1 MWFRSPQ
8 ANGAATSAET
18 ERRGGPRD
26 ASNVQLDILQAGR
39 QEDGTDPA
47 ASDDALVA
55 RSRDVSS
62 TGICFRSLLRL
73 EPARVLVRRHDGE
86 RHQWVELEIVRRR
99 ELPNGVW
106 EYGAAVRDHSPGAV
120 YEIPHAE
127 FSELVAV
134 MRERKAPAGGASTP
148 RTTGEGT
155 RAEDAGERGLLLSLR
170 EVANR
175 STKSAL
181 RIHRMRKRT
190 RRLREAQLAFI
201 AGGGALLGVSL
212 ARVTVSMAVWQA
224 FVIAASG
231 LFLAD
236 WYLSCQIRDD

>member
-8 ANGAATSAET
+8 AGGAATSAET

-26 ASNVQLDILQAGR
+26 ASSVQLDILQAGP
-39 QEDGTDPA
+39 GADPA

-55 RSRDVSS
+55 WSRDVSS

-73 EPARVLVRRHDGE
+73 EPGRVLVRRHEGE

-106 EYGAAVRDHSPGAV
+106 EYGASVRDHSPGAV
-120 YEIPHAE
+120 YEIPHTE
-127 FSELVAV
+127 FTELVAA
-134 MRERKAPAGGASTP
+134 MRERRTAPAGGGARP
-148 RTTGEGT
+148 RTTGNVMH
-155 RAEDAGERGLLLSLR
+155 AEDTGERGLLLSLR

-190 RRLREAQLAFI
+190 RRLREAQLALI
-201 AGGGALLGVSL
+201 AAGGALLGASL
-212 ARVTVSMAVWQA
+212 ARVSVSMAVWQA
-224 FVIAASG
+224 FVLAASG

-236 WYLSCQIRDD
+236 WYLSCQLRDE